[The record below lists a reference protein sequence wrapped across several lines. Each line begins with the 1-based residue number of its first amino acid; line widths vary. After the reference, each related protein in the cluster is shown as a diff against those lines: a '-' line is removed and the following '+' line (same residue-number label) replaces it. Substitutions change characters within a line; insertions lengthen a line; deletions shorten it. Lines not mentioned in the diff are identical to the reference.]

1 MKKGILIIVLVVM
14 KGRSVARCPGPSFV
28 NQSYIS
34 ILIQP
39 EEMFYVNFTSMKLK
53 LN

>member
-1 MKKGILIIVLVVM
+1 MKKIVGILSAMYAI
-14 KGRSVARCPGPSFV
+14 GASVARCPGPSFV
-28 NQSYIS
+28 NQSFIS